1 MLTKYNT
8 LSARFIL
15 KYTALIIATAFA
27 TVTVST
33 TAQAAET
40 LFCNFPKSN
49 YQVRLEGNKDTL
61 AKSKKFKIVD
71 QTRRPQLVIS
81 PHAYGNSKFKGK
93 VTDKKINITLPYWV
107 WAFRW
112 SGPSTAAY
120 GQVRIASKGKENGKV
135 RLDFE
140 IATPPDAY
148 ALNLPFRSDKG
159 TCIIEE
165 D

>member
-1 MLTKYNT
+1 M
-8 LSARFIL
+8 
-15 KYTALIIATAFA
+15 KYTALRFATALL

-49 YQVRLEGNKDTL
+49 YQVRLKGDKETL
-61 AKSKKFKIVD
+61 KKSKKFKIVD
-71 QTRRPQLVIS
+71 QTKRPQLVIS

-107 WAFRW
+107 WTFTW

-120 GQVRIASKGKENGKV
+120 GQVRIASKGKKNGKV

-140 IATPPDAY
+140 IAPPPDAY
-148 ALNLPFRSDKG
+148 ALALPFRSDKG
-159 TCIIEE
+159 TCVIEE
-165 D
+165 N